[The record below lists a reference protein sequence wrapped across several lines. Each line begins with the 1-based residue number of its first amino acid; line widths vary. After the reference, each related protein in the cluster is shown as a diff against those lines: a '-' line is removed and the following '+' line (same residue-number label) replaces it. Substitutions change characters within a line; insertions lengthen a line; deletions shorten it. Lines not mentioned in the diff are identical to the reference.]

1 MPARSKR
8 PPRSTYDASDHPIA
22 WFSAL
27 LRGVDRNDNRLI
39 GEALTNLQRLG
50 FSVVPMPLRPD
61 PQGGG
66 R

>member
-27 LRGVDRNDNRLI
+27 LRGVDRDDQRLI

-50 FSVVPMPLRPD
+50 FSVVPMSRRSPAKD
-61 PQGGG
+61 GAN
-66 R
+66 